1 MLLRVELITNR
12 FQLVCLLGSTTAI
25 VKFVSGHRY
34 FYDGERERIS
44 PSVAFHV
51 RGGLHIC
58 GRQYA
63 QIIIICI
70 LMT

>member
-1 MLLRVELITNR
+1 MLLRVELIISR

-34 FYDGERERIS
+34 FYHGERERIS

-51 RGGLHIC
+51 RGGL
-58 GRQYA
+58 QYA
-63 QIIIICI
+63 GVSTYKT
-70 LMT
+70 L